1 MYDSFRYLIDFTN
14 QRKPC
19 VACRPVC
26 AFCAFCVC
34 PGPTGTLSSRPM
46 SIPDIATLRPAVRRR
61 LLPWFA
67 RNARDLPWRTEPRPP
82 YAVWISEIMLQQT
95 RVDTVIPYFQRFLAR
110 FPNPAALA
118 AAPLHDVLKL
128 WEGLGYYSRAR
139 HLHQAAKIL
148 VRDFGGQLPADP
160 VQLATLPGLG
170 PYATAA
176 VASFAFGLP
185 LAVLDGNVIRVFS
198 RLLALPDDVTLPAT
212 RKTLQLLADALLPK
226 DRPAAANEA
235 WMELGALLC
244 TPRRPR
250 CDECP
255 LRPVCRAARLPHPE
269 SYPRKKKKMK
279 VPHKVVGAAVILN
292 AKNQIL
298 IAQRNPEKGM
308 LAGLWE
314 FPGGKIADGETMPQC
329 IARELKEEMGL
340 ALEVGP
346 HLVTVH
352 HAYSHF
358 TIELHAHFA
367 RIRAGR
373 PRHLECAGHA
383 WTTPDRF
390 DDFPFSKAD
399 HEIIRALR
407 ALPRP
412 PRLRDYF
419 D

>member
-1 MYDSFRYLIDFTN
+1 METHLAAARFD
-14 QRKPC
+14 
-19 VACRPVC
+19 
-26 AFCAFCVC
+26 
-34 PGPTGTLSSRPM
+34 SRPPPRYHPVLM
-46 SIPDIATLRPAVRRR
+46 FDPRIQSLRTAVRRR

-67 RNARDLPWRTEPRPP
+67 RNARDLPWRTAPRQP

-95 RVDTVIPYFQRFLAR
+95 RVDTVIPYFHRFLAR
-110 FPNPAALA
+110 FPDPSALA
-118 AAPLHDVLKL
+118 AAPLQDVLKL
-128 WEGLGYYSRAR
+128 WENLGYYSRAR
-139 HLHQAAKIL
+139 QIHKAAKIL
-148 VRDFGGQLPADP
+148 VRDFGGKLPADP
-160 VQLATLPGLG
+160 AQLAELPGLG
-170 PYATAA
+170 PYTTAA
-176 VASFAFGLP
+176 IASFAFGHP

-198 RLLALPDDVTLPAT
+198 RLLALPDDVGLPAT
-212 RKTLQLLADALLPK
+212 KRKLQSLADALLLR
-226 DRPAAANEA
+226 DRPAAVNEA
-235 WMELGALLC
+235 WMELGALVC
-244 TPRRPR
+244 TPRAPR
-250 CDECP
+250 CPACP
-255 LRPVCRAARLPHPE
+255 LRGGCRAAKLKTPAAFPK
-269 SYPRKKKKMK
+269 KKKKMK
-279 VPHKVVGAAVILN
+279 LPHKVVGAAVILN

-314 FPGGKIADGETMPQC
+314 FPGGKIASGESMPEC

-367 RIRAGR
+367 RIRSGR
-373 PRHLECAGHA
+373 PRHIECAGHA
-383 WTTPDRF
+383 WTTRDHF

-407 ALPRP
+407 ALPAP

-419 D
+419 R